1 MLTLLR
7 IFEPT
12 WIEDIRLLVF
22 DAYQSLHPRHLP
34 SNRVLIVDIDED
46 SLRRLGQW
54 PWPRETLAGLTARL
68 DAFGAS
74 VIGFNMVFPEE
85 ERPSRRTSADRQG
98 DEGAPNALRPG
109 WLFDGD
115 RIFADALSRTPSVL
129 GLSVESGPP
138 VGDRPPLNVRF
149 AFAGGGTPQGSLS
162 YPALLRNLPL
172 LEDAAAG
179 QGLLLVAPE
188 VDGVVRRIPLV
199 ASVRGNLYPSFVL
212 ELLRV
217 SHQSENYVLETSPA
231 GRMVAV
237 AIGSETYRS
246 DQDGTMW
253 LRYAPMST
261 RRYLPAWSVLEQEL
275 IEPGILDGRTVLIGS
290 TAAGISHFMATPTHT
305 SVPDVEILA
314 QAFETLRDNVYLVRP
329 LWAPYAEFFAFVFAS
344 SILIAV
350 LFNASGRSKLF
361 FAGCVILLSVMLS
374 YSVFLSAGLLLDF
387 TFLLTATCFI
397 AVHGIYYS
405 YRYSD
410 ILRQKHREYDAVMRQ
425 VSENLFDAVI
435 ITDESGDP
443 LAANQSA
450 LRLLGVDSQE
460 NAGILPLSTL
470 VNVNL
475 GDYQRPLSADIM
487 PELVRYNGYREAT
500 IEFCNTTTAVVEI
513 AVTQLSLRQNSAYI
527 VVLHDITMRKEAER
541 EVARLGRTLKDAVE
555 SIEEGFALWD
565 AENKL
570 VLYNTRFSS
579 LDPSIIQV
587 IKPGLS
593 YAELVEVL
601 RRSSA
606 DWPAGDTDRQDRPPR
621 PGIGPFGTGEFSV
634 RSGQWF
640 LATHSQTHEGGSV
653 SVYTDITELKRR
665 EIDLIEAAQRIE
677 RQAEDL
683 GRFAEDL
690 EQARKKADNARRRAE
705 EANLAKSEFLAMMS
719 HELRTPLNAINGFSE
734 TILTEIFGPIR
745 NDRYRDYIKLIL
757 ESGKKLLSIIST
769 ILDISKIESGRWND
783 QRSHVDIAD
792 AINKSIDLLQHNI
805 KSNDLKVFFHCADEL
820 PKLWADP
827 SLIDRIIG
835 NILSNAVKFTPAGGG
850 IHISAQPDGP
860 DLIRLIMK
868 DTGIGIPPE
877 HIETALAPFGQIESA
892 LSRRFEGTGLGLP
905 LAKLSAEK
913 LGGTLELRSDV
924 GQGTEVVITL
934 PSGNEPATIEEAP

>member
-1 MLTLLR
+1 M
-7 IFEPT
+7 
-12 WIEDIRLLVF
+12 
-22 DAYQSLHPRHLP
+22 
-34 SNRVLIVDIDED
+34 
-46 SLRRLGQW
+46 
-54 PWPRETLAGLTARL
+54 
-68 DAFGAS
+68 
-74 VIGFNMVFPEE
+74 
-85 ERPSRRTSADRQG
+85 
-98 DEGAPNALRPG
+98 
-109 WLFDGD
+109 
-115 RIFADALSRTPSVL
+115 
-129 GLSVESGPP
+129 
-138 VGDRPPLNVRF
+138 RF
-149 AFAGGGTPQGSLS
+149 AFAGGGTPHGTPS
-162 YPALLRNLPL
+162 YPALLRNVPR
-172 LEDAAAG
+172 LEAAAAG

-188 VDGVVRRIPLV
+188 VDGVARRIPLV
-199 ASVRGNLYPSFVL
+199 AAVEGNLYPSVVL

-217 SHQSENYVLETSPA
+217 AHQSENYILETSPA

-237 AIGSETYRS
+237 GIGRETYRS
-246 DQDGTMW
+246 NQDGTMW
-253 LRYAPMST
+253 LRYAPISAQ
-261 RRYLPAWSVLEQEL
+261 RYLPAWAVLEQEL

-290 TAAGISHFMATPTHT
+290 TAAGISHFMATPTHM

-314 QAFETLRDNVYLVRP
+314 QAFETLRDHAYLVRP
-329 LWAPYAEFFAFVFAS
+329 LWVPYAEFFLFVS
-344 SILIAV
+344 VSIILVVV
-350 LFNASGRSKLF
+350 LFNANGRSKLF
-361 FAGCVILLSVMLS
+361 CALCVLLLSVTLS
-374 YSVFLSAGLLLDF
+374 YLAFLSAGVLLDF
-387 TFLLTATCFI
+387 TFLLMATCLI
-397 AVHGIYYS
+397 AAHGIYYS
-405 YRYSD
+405 YRSSD
-410 ILRQKHREYDAVMRQ
+410 VLRQRHRDYDSVMRQ

-435 ITDESGDP
+435 ITNEAGDP

-450 LRLLGVDSQE
+450 MRLLGIDHKKNSG
-460 NAGILPLSTL
+460 NLPLSTL
-470 VNVNL
+470 INVNL
-475 GDYQRPLSADIM
+475 GDYQRPLGADII

-513 AVTQLSLRQNSAYI
+513 AVTQLSLRRKSAYI

-541 EVARLGRTLKDAVE
+541 EIVRLGRTLRDAVE

-579 LDPSIIQV
+579 LDPSIVQF
-587 IKPGLS
+587 IKPGLT
-593 YAELVEVL
+593 YAELVEIL
-601 RRSSA
+601 RRSSP
-606 DWPAGDTDRQDRPPR
+606 DPTGGDTDHQNRPPR

-734 TILTEIFGPIR
+734 TILTEIFGPVH
-745 NDRYRDYIKLIL
+745 NDRYKGYLKLIL
-757 ESGKKLLSIIST
+757 ESGQKLLSIIST

-783 QRSHVDIAD
+783 QRSHVDLAD
-792 AINKSIDLLQHNI
+792 AINKSIGLLQQNI
-805 KSNDLKVFFHCADEL
+805 QSNDLRVSFHCAAEL

-835 NILSNAVKFTPAGGG
+835 NILSNAVKFTPAGGD
-850 IHISAQPDGP
+850 IQISARPDGP

-892 LSRRFEGTGLGLP
+892 LSRKFEGTGLGLP

-924 GQGTEVVITL
+924 GRGTEVVVTL
-934 PSGNEPATIEEAP
+934 PSGNEPTMSDEAP